1 MLVSVAASLVACGG
15 SSHPA
20 QSPSN
25 GDTSAAPEAT
35 GDEKSSD
42 TDKKGA
48 PPGPPGDKE
57 GTTKPSPC
65 AGSEIGDLT
74 SVLAQS
80 ACEAKGWKPDAIPP
94 NLDAS
99 LEIKV
104 ALDARK
110 VAPGGK
116 ATVTVTYHNKGT
128 KDLPLYF
135 VVDPEPRFEFQVRTR
150 KGAVRVDRPA
160 GHEPALP
167 PAVANA
173 PPPDKLF
180 ALVTIAPQGS
190 ATASLPWQAVRH
202 QWASKEVAKGAVPG
216 QGYPQEPA
224 GPLPPGKYV
233 LRVVT
238 PLVNVS
244 EGIDH
249 EVSQPRINIEVGTP

>member
-1 MLVSVAASLVACGG
+1 MLVSVATSLVACGG

-25 GDTSAAPEAT
+25 GDTSAAPEAA
-35 GDEKSSD
+35 GDEKTAES
-42 TDKKGA
+42 DKKGA

-57 GTTKPSPC
+57 SASKPSPC

-80 ACEAKGWKPDAIPP
+80 ACEAKGWKPAAIPP

-99 LEIKV
+99 LEVNV
-104 ALDARK
+104 ALDAKK

-116 ATVTVTYHNKGT
+116 ATVTVTYHNKGS

-135 VVDPEPRFEFQVRTR
+135 VVDPEPRFEFDVRTL
-150 KGAVRVDRPA
+150 KGSRVDRPA

-173 PPPDKLF
+173 TPPDKLF

-190 ATASLPWQAVRH
+190 ATVSLPWEAVRH
-202 QWASKEVAKGAVPG
+202 RWASKEVAKGAVPG
-216 QGYPQEPA
+216 HGYPQEAA
-224 GPLPPGKYV
+224 GPLPRGKYV
-233 LRVVT
+233 LRVLS
-238 PLVNVS
+238 PLVDVS
-244 EGIDH
+244 EGTDH
-249 EVSQPRINIEVGTP
+249 EATQPRIKIEVGTP

>member
-1 MLVSVAASLVACGG
+1 MLVSVAASLAACGG

-25 GDTSAAPEAT
+25 DTSAAPDT
-35 GDEKSSD
+35 VGDEKTAD

-48 PPGPPGDKE
+48 APSPPGDKDSAS
-57 GTTKPSPC
+57 KRSPC
-65 AGSEIGDLT
+65 AGPEIADLT

-116 ATVTVTYHNKGT
+116 TTVTVTYHNKGS

-135 VVDPEPRFEFQVRTR
+135 VVAPEPRFDFDVRTL
-150 KGAVRVDRPA
+150 KGARVDRPA

-167 PAVANA
+167 SAVANA
-173 PPPDKLF
+173 TPPDKLF

-190 ATASLPWQAVRH
+190 AIASLPWEAVRH
-202 QWASKEVAKGAVPG
+202 KWASKEVATGAVPG
-216 QGYPQEPA
+216 HGYPQEAA
-224 GPLPPGKYV
+224 GPLPRGKYV

-238 PLVNVS
+238 PLVDVS

-249 EVSQPRINIEVGTP
+249 EMTEPRANIEVGTP